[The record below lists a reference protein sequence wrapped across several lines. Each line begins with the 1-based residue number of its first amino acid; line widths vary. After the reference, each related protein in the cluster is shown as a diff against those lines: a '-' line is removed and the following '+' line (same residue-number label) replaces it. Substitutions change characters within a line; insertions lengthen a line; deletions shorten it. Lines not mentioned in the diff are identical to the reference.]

1 MYFASF
7 EGPQMPSHF
16 MGRNPLK
23 TALTTLAAII
33 WVAAS
38 AGAQTIGA
46 GTGIANDEVDTPAT
60 GGRINLDN
68 TTPLTLGPGTYNA
81 TLFTFDAGQSGDV
94 TPFLARET
102 SPNVFQAIAV
112 GATQN
117 LLGFEQ
123 DTSVPFGG
131 SAVFTLATTTTVFA
145 GITSNVQN
153 PIFLDNGVGLTDHE
167 AAGAPSYTVTVG
179 GTVPPDGSFSNPDLG
194 RTYAFSVT
202 VVPEPSSIGLILLGA
217 TSLLGMRRR
226 RP

>member
-1 MYFASF
+1 MV
-7 EGPQMPSHF
+7 
-16 MGRNPLK
+16 RDPLR
-23 TALTTLAAII
+23 TTLAALAAII
-33 WVAAS
+33 CVATS
-38 AGAQTIGA
+38 ADAQTIGA
-46 GTGIANDEVDTPAT
+46 GTGIANDEVDTPNT

-68 TTPLTLGPGTYNA
+68 TTPISLAAGTYTA

-94 TPFLARET
+94 TPFLAFET
-102 SPNVFQAIAV
+102 TPNVFQAIAV

-145 GITSNVQN
+145 GITSSVQN

-167 AAGAPSYTVTVG
+167 AAGAASYTVTVG
-179 GTVPPDGSFSNPDLG
+179 GTVPPDGVFSNPDLG

-202 VVPEPSSIGLILLGA
+202 VVPEPSSLGLALLGA
-217 TSLLGMRRR
+217 TGLLGMRRR
-226 RP
+226 RA